1 MFFSLEKSFV
11 LDGRFLISHTL
22 LYTDHPPVC
31 GISDSVSVGVKK
43 TKNSNSFKVW
53 VIDKE
58 KESLILVAGGGSG
71 GENGRAPITEKALQM
86 IDINFGKNGVQTVY
100 TDTPKNVY
108 CAGAGVENTRKRGL
122 RQGNR
127 PPQDLL
133 SFQNYQ
139 SFKKVIYH
147 IS

>member
-1 MFFSLEKSFV
+1 MDDFQ
-11 LDGRFLISHTL
+11 FLTHCFTL
-22 LYTDHPPVC
+22 TTRQCVEYLTPLAWEL
-31 GISDSVSVGVKK
+31 KK